1 VGRGDASTVSIL
13 ATALVAAVAAVHVYI
28 LVLEMFLWRTARA
41 RRAFGTTAEFA
52 ESTVAMAGNQGL
64 YNGFLAAGLVWGL
77 IADRAG
83 FSFRVFFLLCVL
95 IAGVYGALTGVR
107 TALFVQ
113 SLPAALAL
121 AVVLAA
127 G

>member
-1 VGRGDASTVSIL
+1 
-13 ATALVAAVAAVHVYI
+13 
-28 LVLEMFLWRTARA
+28 
-41 RRAFGTTAEFA
+41 
-52 ESTVAMAGNQGL
+52 L